1 MSLRVIASSKP
12 PPAELETFEEER
24 PLESQNHVRCHL
36 EGVPCE
42 IPVWDR
48 RHLRS
53 GDWVSGP
60 AIIQDSFSTLMV
72 DRGWKAVT
80 GSMGSQYLTR
90 NPLRTDLQ
98 VPSERLQE
106 EAPFQLEL
114 FTHRFFSLV
123 EEMGLMLQRTLL
135 VHQCQGAARLFLC
148 PSGCPRKIGR
158 QRTSHPCASGGDGH
172 LCQKGHGD
180 HGPAAR

>member
-1 MSLRVIASSKP
+1 
-12 PPAELETFEEER
+12 
-24 PLESQNHVRCHL
+24 
-36 EGVPCE
+36 
-42 IPVWDR
+42 
-48 RHLRS
+48 
-53 GDWVSGP
+53 
-60 AIIQDSFSTLMV
+60 MV

-123 EEMGLMLQRTLL
+123 EEMGLMLQRTSLSTNVKEFDFSCALL
-135 VHQCQGAARLFLC
+135 DVQGRLVANA
-148 PSGCPRKIGR
+148 PHI
-158 QRTSHPCASGGDGH
+158 PCASGGDGH
-172 LCQKGHGD
+172 LCQKVMETMDLQPGD
-180 HGPAAR
+180 MVITNHPGFGGSHLPDLTVIFPFMMKKKGSWVLSPIERITQSWVEFGRAPCHLMPPTWRRRAW